1 MKIAIVHDDLMRRG
15 GAEQVA
21 LSMLKAFP
29 EADFYTMCYD
39 PESTYPEYKNYK
51 IHTSLFQKIAKN
63 ASVMKKLF
71 FPFGIWAMKAL
82 KVKGYDV
89 VIISTTFCSKYV
101 KVDQQS
107 IVINYTYTPF
117 RLAWN
122 PTSYDQYNQSRGI
135 SRWIFDIVIKYLRYS
150 DAKAA
155 KRANYFVAMTPETSQ
170 RIRDAYQVTGEIAI
184 IRPDVKCRN
193 FYLSDKPKTYYL
205 LVSRLEPYKRV
216 DLCIEVFN
224 KLGLNIIIVGTG
236 TKAKELKAMANSN
249 IEFRSGLSSA
259 ELADLYAN
267 CKAFIF
273 PQHEDYGIT
282 PLEANA
288 SGRPVIAYEKGGVLS
303 TMIPY
308 VNDAS
313 KATAVFFSE
322 QTVQSLSEAITK
334 CEQLE
339 FDPAFVRNHAEK
351 FDESVFIDQLQSF
364 VSKKCKNLSDE
375 VESLAGINITT

>member
-21 LSMLKAFP
+21 LSMLKAF
-29 EADFYTMCYD
+29 EGADFYTMCYD

-82 KVKGYDV
+82 EVKGYDI

-101 KVDQQS
+101 KVDPKT

-122 PTSYDQYNQSRGI
+122 PTSYDQYNRSKGL
-135 SRWIFDIVIKYLRYS
+135 SRWIFNQVIKYLRYS

-155 KRANYFVAMTPETSQ
+155 KRANFFVGMTPETTQ
-170 RIRDAYQVTGEIAI
+170 RIREAYQVTDEIEI
-184 IRPDVKCRN
+184 IKPDVKCRN
-193 FYLSDKPKTYYL
+193 FYISDKPKNYYL

-224 KLGLNIIIVGTG
+224 KLGLNIVIVGSG

-249 IEFRSGLSSA
+249 IEFKSGLSST
-259 ELADLYAN
+259 ELADMYAN

-288 SGRPVIAYEKGGVLS
+288 SGRPVIAFEKGGVLS

-313 KATAVFFSE
+313 KATAVFFKE
-322 QTVQSLSEAITK
+322 QTVQSLSDAITR

-339 FDPAFVRNHAEK
+339 FDPVFIRNHAEK
-351 FDESVFIDQLQSF
+351 FDEAVFISQIQAYINEKYKSSLQR
-364 VSKKCKNLSDE
+364 VNTNAL
-375 VESLAGINITT
+375 V